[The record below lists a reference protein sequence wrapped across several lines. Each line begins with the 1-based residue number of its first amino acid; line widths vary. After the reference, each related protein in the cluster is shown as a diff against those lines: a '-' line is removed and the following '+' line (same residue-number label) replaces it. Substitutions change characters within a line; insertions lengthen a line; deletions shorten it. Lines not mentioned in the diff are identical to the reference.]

1 MYARFAGVLGLL
13 SVIGGGIG
21 EAMVP
26 GILVGA
32 RDAATVAANIVGSEQ
47 LFRWGF
53 AGYLLEALC
62 DTALTVLFYLL
73 FRDVR
78 HDVAIA
84 AVFFRL
90 IATAG
95 FAMAQ
100 VFYFAAL
107 PILAQGH
114 RLKDVSPEQLQ
125 AVARLSLHM
134 STYGQTLFTMFYGVG
149 SVLVGFLIARS
160 RFLPEW
166 IGLLFALGGIGFVA
180 KTVTWVLA
188 PAYSSPI
195 LFAPAALSALALTSW
210 LLIKGVD
217 VRLAANSK
225 TNTFEP
231 GVSQ

>member
-1 MYARFAGVLGLL
+1 
-13 SVIGGGIG
+13 
-21 EAMVP
+21 
-26 GILVGA
+26 
-32 RDAATVAANIVGSEQ
+32 
-47 LFRWGF
+47 
-53 AGYLLEALC
+53 
-62 DTALTVLFYLL
+62 
-73 FRDVR
+73 
-78 HDVAIA
+78 
-84 AVFFRL
+84 
-90 IATAG
+90 
-95 FAMAQ
+95 
-100 VFYFAAL
+100 
-107 PILAQGH
+107 
-114 RLKDVSPEQLQ
+114 
-125 AVARLSLHM
+125 M

-217 VRLAANSK
+217 VRLAANPK